1 MAGTSETLLEARI
14 ISTAFGCLSSRSAGG
29 DRSGTNRSSRPGPR
43 VFVMGSTAVAGQ
55 EGSGQL
61 GTWRQGKGL
70 GLALLLGTGGPA
82 PPGGAP
88 LSKGGVG
95 PPQVLLEPG
104 EFIYKQIPVPVSW
117 LTTGGRPG
125 APSQFGDLPG

>member
-61 GTWRQGKGL
+61 GTWRQGRWRGRVRISIQGSMQVAGAINFRKSSPRAAWKHGVV
-70 GLALLLGTGGPA
+70 GEGGWEAGRDRP
-82 PPGGAP
+82 
-88 LSKGGVG
+88 KT
-95 PPQVLLEPG
+95 
-104 EFIYKQIPVPVSW
+104 YKLMTSAVSLHILIW
-117 LTTGGRPG
+117 
-125 APSQFGDLPG
+125 